1 MDRFSDTITASG
13 MRLDFE
19 TYVMPLFLSSCVH
32 KSNLIWEEQRLLWG
46 GRWREGG
53 TGLSHFALEGFGG
66 THVMQWRELEGLR
79 GSAPEMH
86 APPIERIATTDPYED
101 LCCTAL
107 YDFSIPDWFI
117 IHPQKFVLDIRG
129 LGLPVEDLVVTR
141 AVAPP
146 DDASALGQPRS
157 PYPCD
162 DARRNTSSRAFCSVS
177 DVNKNETVYDVCS
190 RFGHVLREVATN
202 TASSQDPEAT
212 GVSQSALLSAR
223 PSLVSTTEMVLSVV
237 TAVQGLVAAAILLFQ
252 REKERL
258 RSAVNWYRRARGQ
271 EALPNFPGASTP
283 PDQLRLARC
292 LLMLLALVVVVY
304 VPFSGCGA
312 FWTLEHEVSSV

>member
-1 MDRFSDTITASG
+1 
-13 MRLDFE
+13 
-19 TYVMPLFLSSCVH
+19 
-32 KSNLIWEEQRLLWG
+32 
-46 GRWREGG
+46 
-53 TGLSHFALEGFGG
+53 
-66 THVMQWRELEGLR
+66 
-79 GSAPEMH
+79 MH
-86 APPIERIATTDPYED
+86 APPIERLATTDPYED

-107 YDFSIPDWFI
+107 YDFSIPDWFV
-117 IHPQKFVLDIRG
+117 IHPQYFLPTSGG
-129 LGLPVEDLVVTR
+129 LGLPVEDLVTL

-146 DDASALGQPRS
+146 DDAFALGQPRS

-162 DARRNTSSRAFCSVS
+162 DARRNTSSSAFCSVS

-223 PSLVSTTEMVLSVV
+223 PSLVSTTDMVLSVV

-271 EALPNFPGASTP
+271 EALPNFPGSSTRP
-283 PDQLRLARC
+283 GQLRLARC

-304 VPFSGCGA
+304 VPFAGCGA